1 MADLDELV
9 AITQEQVGALIAK
22 PKMSSKLL
30 HKPPFR
36 FLHDVIFA
44 IGRDYGFPDL
54 NIFDESEMVGKAIKE
69 RGAKV
74 AFLEKTIKAVEE
86 ASGQQVAMRPNK
98 VVAGLEPELTN
109 EFLQLLASVAS
120 GGGGGGAEGKE
131 QAAEPADDGGKEEE
145 LRHQQEEEDRRRAA
159 EEEEER
165 RRQQQ
170 AQEAED
176 RRRAAEDARRAQE
189 AAAAAEAAKAQEFD
203 DGGKDDGGPDDDPL
217 AGPVVADG
225 QIATTQAL
233 LGRIIQKP
241 RLSDK
246 LLSKPPYRFLHDI
259 AMKVEQAT
267 GFGAGLFEGD
277 ELNGKIKDR
286 DLKVRFLTK
295 FINCIALHLNVTIA
309 ARPAKIVAGLEP
321 ELTNEMLQYLA
332 FACSRGDSADAVRR
346 VLNGEE
352 QGSGGGQRPE
362 ANSPRDDGAAERARE
377 AASRQ
382 AAEQAEYQRQQ
393 QQAAAQ
399 RAREE
404 AEAQAAA
411 AAAAAAAEE
420 QRQKAREAASAASY
434 GAGASAGA
442 GAASDP
448 VGGAAPSG
456 GVRRLAR
463 PTTARRRPPRVREK
477 VQQMEA
483 EAKKPSAVGIM
494 TEGDASD
501 SEEEDVPEETKAD
514 TFGAPDPAAGGA
526 GGAGKL
532 TRGIL
537 DAERNAAANKAQADK
552 PQEKK
557 GTGIRMGRIKKAGA
571 SGASYSQV
579 DIDKLRGYIQKLCQ
593 STNPLGKCMDY
604 VLEDI
609 EAMKGELSAWQA
621 DYRRRVQDLE
631 VEREA
636 TRDEIVPLE
645 RELKQADQRIEEQ
658 VGKINSVKAKIA
670 KNDARIQELLR
681 MVVSW

>member
-109 EFLQLLASVAS
+109 EFLQVSVECGAQLCARRVPDCATICAATCVRGFWRRWWWSRGQRAGRRACGRRWQGRCHGVRFRRANPRRRVTRPCPPAARRRSCAVSKRKRIAAALRRRRS
-120 GGGGGGAEGKE
+120 GGGSS
-131 QAAEPADDGGKEEE
+131 
-145 LRHQQEEEDRRRAA
+145 RRR
-159 EEEEER
+159 R
-165 RRQQQ
+165 RRTVV
-170 AQEAED
+170 A
-176 RRRAAEDARRAQE
+176 RRRMRGVPRRQPRPRKQPRHRSSMMGARTMADLMTTRWRGYVGVWHGNTSE
-189 AAAAAEAAKAQEFD
+189 STRRS
-203 DGGKDDGGPDDDPL
+203 L
-217 AGPVVADG
+217 ADCPGLASQPVVADG

-332 FACSRGDSADAVRR
+332 FACSRCVFLGAV
-346 VLNGEE
+346 
-352 QGSGGGQRPE
+352 
-362 ANSPRDDGAAERARE
+362 AC
-377 AASRQ
+377 SRH
-382 AAEQAEYQRQQ
+382 
-393 QQAAAQ
+393 
-399 RAREE
+399 
-404 AEAQAAA
+404 
-411 AAAAAAAEE
+411 
-420 QRQKAREAASAASY
+420 
-434 GAGASAGA
+434 
-442 GAASDP
+442 
-448 VGGAAPSG
+448 
-456 GVRRLAR
+456 
-463 PTTARRRPPRVREK
+463 
-477 VQQMEA
+477 
-483 EAKKPSAVGIM
+483 AV
-494 TEGDASD
+494 SH
-501 SEEEDVPEETKAD
+501 
-514 TFGAPDPAAGGA
+514 
-526 GGAGKL
+526 
-532 TRGIL
+532 RGW
-537 DAERNAAANKAQADK
+537 R
-552 PQEKK
+552 
-557 GTGIRMGRIKKAGA
+557 
-571 SGASYSQV
+571 
-579 DIDKLRGYIQKLCQ
+579 
-593 STNPLGKCMDY
+593 
-604 VLEDI
+604 
-609 EAMKGELSAWQA
+609 
-621 DYRRRVQDLE
+621 
-631 VEREA
+631 
-636 TRDEIVPLE
+636 
-645 RELKQADQRIEEQ
+645 
-658 VGKINSVKAKIA
+658 
-670 KNDARIQELLR
+670 
-681 MVVSW
+681 